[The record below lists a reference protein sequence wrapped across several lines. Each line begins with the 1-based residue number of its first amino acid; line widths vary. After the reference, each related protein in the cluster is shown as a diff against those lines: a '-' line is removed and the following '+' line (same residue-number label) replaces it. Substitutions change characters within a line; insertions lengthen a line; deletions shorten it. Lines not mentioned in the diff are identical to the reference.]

1 MNKTYF
7 LLMAI
12 CFSVLT
18 LSLNAQI
25 TVTSQISST
34 NDDAEEQGL
43 NGSSPGTMD
52 LTSSDIELVVD
63 GGDGNQF
70 VGMRFTN
77 INVPQGAFI
86 TNAYIQFTVDETDS
100 DSCSL
105 IFKVEDDLNPAN
117 YSGTSGNISS
127 RNLMAGSVLWE
138 NLAAWNT
145 VGAAGPDQQTP
156 DLAQL
161 VQAMIDQ
168 SGWVSGNAINF
179 IVTGVGSRTAEAY
192 DGTSS
197 SAPVLTIEYAIPTQ
211 LIVQVNS
218 SSDDAEERG
227 LNTTNTPGVI
237 DLTSSDL
244 ELVKDGGDGNQF
256 VGIRF
261 TNVNVDQGTTIASAY
276 IQFTVDET
284 ELDSTSVWITAE
296 DNPNPGTFTSTLY
309 DISNRSTINDS
320 VLWENI
326 PLWPSSGVSGPDQRT
341 SNIGSL
347 VQALV
352 NQGSWTPGNAMSF
365 IITGV
370 GQRTAESYD
379 GSASQAP
386 QLIINY
392 VTQTAPLG
400 TFPLDSGT
408 IWAYDDNGTAL
419 PTTWVDS
426 NYNDS
431 AWAFGP
437 AELGYGDGGES
448 TVLDFGPDANNKYPT
463 YYFRQKFESVNS
475 AQWDSLRL
483 FLKYDDG
490 AVVYLN
496 GTEVYRVNMP
506 TGAIAYSTLANA
518 AIGGAAET
526 QFTEVMLGNF
536 LIEGINTIAVEMH
549 QNAVTSS
556 DLSFDLR
563 LEGVLPPIA
572 VDTFPLAA
580 GLDWYY
586 LDNGSNQDTA
596 WREFSFNP
604 FAEGWAQGQAQLGY
618 GDGDEATVIGFGPD
632 QGNKYITSYFYK
644 EFFIDTVG
652 VGDSLR
658 LYLLRDD
665 AAAVYLNGN
674 LVVLDNMTAP
684 YDYTTWSNTTVA
696 GADESTFFT
705 YDLPTAMF
713 NNGLNSIAVEIHQRD
728 NTSSDKSF
736 DLKLNIKPED
746 PIAGSGC
753 TNGILN
759 HIGCFTSID
768 NIGQTPFLTIPESH
782 AFQVV
787 SQQGDAYD
795 NFGGVAPGNHDF
807 TGYVAVN
814 GSSTQ
819 GYVAINHE
827 TSPGGVSVLD
837 VHYDEPNRVWVTDSN
852 NRVDMYTTN
861 QVTTSRNCSG
871 GITPWGTTISSEE
884 TYNTGDANTDGY
896 IDVGWN
902 VEIDPVTRQ
911 VVNDTKLWALGR
923 MAHENV
929 VVANDSVTVYQGED
943 GGSSAVFKFIANTP
957 GDLSSGDLY
966 TLVLDQPLSGGE
978 PTGTTGQWV
987 LVPNTT
993 QSDRNNTR
1001 SLAQALGATN
1011 FNGVED
1017 CEIHPITGQIYFT
1030 AKGLNRTFRF
1040 TDNGTSISNFETFV
1054 GGTSY
1059 PINIGSQIINVDWGG
1074 GNDNLVFD
1082 DLGNLWVNQDGSQ
1095 NYIWMVRPDHSQ
1107 ANPKVELFASTPNG
1121 SESTGATFTPD
1132 FKFMFLSIQHPS
1144 GSNGSFQDAS
1154 GNTFAFDKST
1164 TIVVA
1169 RKEYLGQYAPQSQS
1183 SNLQTQN
1190 PANCE
1195 QVEVDWTAGNG
1206 SRRLV
1211 IAKAGAPVDAMP
1223 LDGMMYSANATFG
1236 NGDDLGNG
1244 NFVIYDGTGNSVQ
1257 VTGIDNSTEYHF
1269 AVVEYAEQFG
1279 STFYNTTSPASASFE
1294 FDAALSQ
1301 PISGADSALI
1311 GATELYTVTATSGY
1325 DYDWNVTGG
1334 NILSGQSTASI
1345 TVEWMS
1351 IGNQDVDVMATTDQG
1366 CGATDQTFTVEV
1378 SDTLTSI
1385 NELNGKV
1392 IYRVYPNPTIGI
1404 TTIDFEDGMAQEI
1417 SMMDVNG
1424 RPVAISFVPQAN
1436 TATFD
1441 ASTLT
1446 AGVYFLQMVLE
1457 TGDIKTQ
1464 QIVVK

>member
-1 MNKTYF
+1 
-7 LLMAI
+7 MAI
-12 CFSVLT
+12 CFSVLS

-25 TVTSQISST
+25 TVTSQISSS

-105 IFKVEDDLNPAN
+105 VFKVEDDLNPAN
-117 YSGTSGNISS
+117 FSATSGNISS
-127 RNLMAGSVLWE
+127 RNLMPGSVLWE

-192 DGTSS
+192 DGTSA
-197 SAPVLTIEYAIPTQ
+197 SAPVLTIEYALPTQ

-244 ELVKDGGDGNQF
+244 ELVADGGDGDQF

-261 TNVNVDQGTTIASAY
+261 GNVNVDQGATIASAY

-284 ELDSTSVWITAE
+284 EPDSTSVWITAE
-296 DNPNPGTFTSTLY
+296 DNPNPSTFSSTLF
-309 DISNRSTINDS
+309 DISSRTTINDS

-326 PLWPSSGVSGPDQRT
+326 PLWPTAGVNGPDQRT

-352 NQGSWTPGNAMSF
+352 NQGAWVPGNAMSF
-365 IITGV
+365 IITGI
-370 GQRTAESYD
+370 GQRTAEAYD

-392 VTQTAPLG
+392 VTQSAPIG
-400 TFPLDSGT
+400 TFPIDSGT

-437 AELGYGDGGES
+437 AELGYGDGGEA

-463 YYFRQKFESVNS
+463 YYFRQKFESINS

-506 TGAIAYSTLANA
+506 TGTIAYSTLANA

-526 QFTEVMLGNF
+526 QFTEVMLDNF

-563 LEGVLPPIA
+563 LEGVLPPLA

-604 FAEGWAQGQAQLGY
+604 FAEGWAQGSAQLGY
-618 GDGDEATVIGFGPD
+618 GDGDEVTVIGFGPD
-632 QGNKYITSYFYK
+632 PANKYITSYFYK
-644 EFFIDTVG
+644 EFFINTTGLADT
-652 VGDSLR
+652 LR
-658 LYLLRDD
+658 LFIMRDD

-674 LVVLDNMTAP
+674 LVVLDNMDST
-684 YDYTTWSNTTVA
+684 YDYTTWATNIVA
-696 GADESTFFT
+696 GGDESTFFT
-705 YDLPTAMF
+705 FDLPTSMF
-713 NNGLNSIAVEIHQRD
+713 NNGLNTIAVEIHQRD
-728 NTSSDKSF
+728 NTSSDVSF
-736 DLKLNIKPED
+736 DLKLDIKPDD

-753 TNGILN
+753 TSGILN
-759 HIGCFTSID
+759 HIGCFTSVD
-768 NIGQTPFLTIPESH
+768 VIGQTPFLTIPESH
-782 AFQVV
+782 AFQVIF
-787 SQQGDAYD
+787 QQGDQYD
-795 NFGGVAPGNHDF
+795 NFSGTAPGNHDF
-807 TGYVAVN
+807 TGYVATN

-819 GYVAINHE
+819 GWVDVNHE
-827 TSPGGVSVLD
+827 TTPGGVSVLD
-837 VHYDEPNRVWVTDSN
+837 VHYDAANRVWITDSI

-861 QVTTSRNCSG
+861 QVTTTRNCSG
-871 GITPWGTTISSEE
+871 GVTPWSTSITSEE
-884 TYNTGDANTDGY
+884 TYNTGDLNGDGY
-896 IDVGWN
+896 VDVGWN
-902 VEIDPVTRQ
+902 VEIDPATRK
-911 VVNDTKLWALGR
+911 VVNDTKLWAMGR

-929 VVANDSVTVYQGED
+929 VVANDSITVYQGED
-943 GGSSAVFKFIANTP
+943 GGSSAVFKFIADIP
-957 GDLSSGDLY
+957 GDLSTGTLY
-966 TLVLDQPLSGGE
+966 ALVLDQPLAGGD

-987 LVPNTT
+987 VVPNTT

-1030 AKGLNRTFRF
+1030 AKGLGRTFRF
-1040 TDNGTSISNFETFV
+1040 TDNGMSVGDFETFV
-1054 GGTSY
+1054 GGATY
-1059 PINIGSQIINVDWGG
+1059 AINVGSQVINVAWGG

-1082 DLGNLWVNQDGSQ
+1082 DLGNMWVNQDGSDD
-1095 NYIWMVRPDHSQ
+1095 YIWMVRPDHTQ

-1132 FKFMFLSIQHPS
+1132 HKFMFVSIQHPS
-1144 GSNGSFQDAS
+1144 SANGTFQDVT
-1154 GNTFAFDKST
+1154 GNTFAFNVST

-1169 RKEYLGQYAPQSQS
+1169 RKEYLGQYAPQTEA
-1183 SNLQTQN
+1183 SNAATAN
-1190 PANCE
+1190 PADCE
-1195 QVEVDWTAGNG
+1195 QVDVDWTIG
-1206 SRRLV
+1206 SGDKRLV
-1211 IAKAGAPVDAMP
+1211 VAKAGSPVDAMP
-1223 LDGMMYSANATFG
+1223 LDGMIYNANATFG
-1236 NGDDLGNG
+1236 NGDDLGNN
-1244 NFVIYDGTGNSVQ
+1244 NFVIYDGTA
-1257 VTGIDNSTEYHF
+1257 NSTQVEGLDDTQEYFF
-1269 AVVEYAEQFG
+1269 AVFEYSEQFG
-1279 STFYNTTSPASASFE
+1279 STFYNTASMATTSFE
-1294 FDAALSQ
+1294 FAPSTVSA
-1301 PISGADSALI
+1301 ISGADSAMT
-1311 GATELYTVTATSGY
+1311 GDVEVYSVTNVNGY
-1325 DYDWNVTGG
+1325 SYDWSVNGG
-1334 NILSGQSTASI
+1334 SIISGQTTPSI
-1345 TVEWMS
+1345 TVEWNS
-1351 IGNQDVDVMATTDQG
+1351 IGAQDLDVIAISNEG
-1366 CGATDQTFTVEV
+1366 CESDMQAFEVNV
-1378 SDTLTSI
+1378 SDTLTAI
-1385 NELNGKV
+1385 NELDGSVVYK
-1392 IYRVYPNPTIGI
+1392 IYPNPTKGL
-1404 TTIDFEDGMAQEI
+1404 TTIELKSKGNVQLSLIDI
-1417 SMMDVNG
+1417 NG
-1424 RPVAISFVPQAN
+1424 REVPMNFIQQDDRV
-1436 TATFD
+1436 TFD
-1441 ASTLT
+1441 ATNTPS
-1446 AGVYFLQMVLE
+1446 GVYFIHMNLDS
-1457 TGDIKTQ
+1457 GKTEVQ
-1464 QIVVK
+1464 QIIVR